1 MKTLAAAPDDKYLL
15 CSDGLSGELGEGVVA
30 ELMSRDVSPADIV
43 RELVR
48 MAKDKG
54 GRDNITALVVQCKP
68 APEPLTERREPRA
81 PKGKR
86 GSSRP
91 PKSER
96 PGTSAAPP
104 RPSRPS
110 KTAPAPVP
118 RGKKAGAP
126 FFPHDASQ
134 PEIEVT
140 GQLASGSE
148 AEIIMIRAPRGSISD
163 LSEPRISVVPV
174 DSVDAETVRAL
185 DDVANALDPSEGVCR
200 NCGAPLAGLVLVCP
214 QCGHGQA
221 EPLSRP

>member
-1 MKTLAAAPDDKYLL
+1 
-15 CSDGLSGELGEGVVA
+15 
-30 ELMSRDVSPADIV
+30 
-43 RELVR
+43 

-68 APEPLTERREPRA
+68 APEPPTERREPRVT
-81 PKGKR
+81 KGKK

-91 PKSER
+91 PKSH
-96 PGTSAAPP
+96 PGASAAPP
-104 RPSRPS
+104 RPSRSS
-110 KTAPAPVP
+110 KPAVP
-118 RGKKAGAP
+118 GSRGRKGPTP
-126 FFPHDASQ
+126 FFPNDASQ

-140 GQLASGSE
+140 GQLATGSE

-174 DSVDAETVRAL
+174 NSVDAETVRAL
-185 DDVANALDPSEGVCR
+185 DEVANAIGPSEGVCR
-200 NCGAPLAGLVLVCP
+200 NCGAALAGLVLVCP